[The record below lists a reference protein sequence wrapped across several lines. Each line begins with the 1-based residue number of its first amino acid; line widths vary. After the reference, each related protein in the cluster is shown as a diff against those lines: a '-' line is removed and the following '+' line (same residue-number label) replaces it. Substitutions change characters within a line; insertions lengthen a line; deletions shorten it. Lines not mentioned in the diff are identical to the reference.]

1 MLYASMLGVTITG
14 AKMEARG
21 TWGTTGSAFRQTR
34 SSHFNKLETVLE
46 LDSESDPK
54 LVAAVLRNA
63 SNGCH
68 AEQAFRNPVP
78 IEEQVLVNGAA
89 FEIEEYPAEP
99 IRRHPSS

>member
-21 TWGTTGSAFRQTR
+21 TWGTTGSAFQQTR
-34 SSHFNKLETVLE
+34 ASHFHKLQTTLE
-46 LDSESDPK
+46 LASDSDPK

-78 IEEQVLVNGAA
+78 IEEQVLVNGEA
-89 FEIEEYPAEP
+89 FAIEAYPAEP
-99 IRRHPSS
+99 IRRHASA

>member
-1 MLYASMLGVTITG
+1 MLYASMLGVKITD

-46 LDSESDPK
+46 LNSDSDPK

-78 IEEQVLVNGAA
+78 IEEEVLVNGTA
-89 FEIEEYPAEP
+89 FAIDEYPAEA